1 MIVGA
6 ADMDRN
12 EVEVGVVAGVV
23 DRIAGV
29 EAGMVEFADTM
40 GYNLGYLV

>member
-1 MIVGA
+1 MIVDD
-6 ADMDRN
+6 DMDRN
-12 EVEVGVVAGVV
+12 VVVVVVGAVV

-40 GYNLGYLV
+40 GYILGYLV